1 MGYVVTPNTSPN
13 RSDDRLRADR
23 LIAVGALSLG
33 ALLLVGPWL
42 FTSLLVAT
50 GVVCGRWWAKK
61 GRFNGIK
68 PAESK
73 LFLDTRDW
81 KDLEFE
87 VNNFMYLGTT
97 EENTIRWWFNG
108 YDRVFPQA
116 IDDGTVYWDKYV
128 EVNNPILLRHLK
140 GFYEMGN
147 EWPEY
152 YKTVVVPRE
161 KKDKEVTSKKKRKN
175 KSGKTMVVCR
185 DGYAEEV
192 PVVLTYN
199 GVPVSDL
206 NTVKEWERAGHP
218 CTPIPAVPSDLPRAD
233 YTDAQ
238 PEVKPATAAMAA
250 DAPLMNLIQT
260 VKDLEKDATGVC
272 PTIDFEGLSK

>member
-1 MGYVVTPNTSPN
+1 MVVIPNTSPN
-13 RSDDRLRADR
+13 RSDNRLRADQ
-23 LIAVGALSLG
+23 LVAVGALSLG

-42 FTSLLVAT
+42 FTSLLIAA

-68 PAESK
+68 PAENK
-73 LFLDTRDW
+73 FFLDTRYW
-81 KDLEFE
+81 KEMEIEGNTL
-87 VNNFMYLGTT
+87 MYLGTT

-108 YDRVFPQA
+108 YDKVFPQA

-128 EVNNPILLRHLK
+128 EVKNPILLRHLK

-152 YKTVVVPRE
+152 YKTVVASRE

-175 KSGKTMVVCR
+175 KREETTVVCR

-192 PVVLTYN
+192 PVVLTYH
-199 GVPVSDL
+199 GVPCKPSAAMI
-206 NTVKEWERAGHP
+206 KHP
-218 CTPIPAVPSDLPRAD
+218 TSFAPETIKAVASDLPRAD
-233 YTDAQ
+233 YTDVQ

-250 DAPLMNLIQT
+250 DAPLMELIQT
-260 VKDLEKDATGVC
+260 VKDLETDATGSC
-272 PTIDFEGLSK
+272 PTIDFKGISK

>member
-1 MGYVVTPNTSPN
+1 MGVVVKPNTSPN
-13 RSDDRLRADR
+13 QSVDRLRADQ
-23 LIAVGALSLG
+23 LVAVGALSLG

-73 LFLDTRDW
+73 FFLDTRDW
-81 KDLEFE
+81 KDLEIE
-87 VNNFMYLGTT
+87 GRTLMYLGTT
-97 EENTIRWWFNG
+97 EENTIRWWFDG

-116 IDDGTVYWDKYV
+116 IDDGTIYWDKYV
-128 EVNNPILLRHLK
+128 EVTNQTLLRHLK

-185 DGYAEEV
+185 DGYAEEI
-192 PVVLTYN
+192 PVVLTYH
-199 GVPVSDL
+199 GVPCEGM
-206 NTVKEWERAGHP
+206 VKHP
-218 CTPIPAVPSDLPRAD
+218 TSFTPEIIKAVESDLPRAD

-238 PEVKPATAAMAA
+238 PETKPATAAMAA
-250 DAPLMNLIQT
+250 DAPLMELIKT
-260 VKDLEKDATGVC
+260 VKDLEKDATGSC
-272 PTIDFEGLSK
+272 PTIDFKGIST